1 MWDNLV
7 TYIKEIT
14 FIGELKSAI
23 QILENLNSAHAEFAK
38 PLYKILK
45 CKLFLNQ
52 SVFQENK
59 IYNIKTHLFSFL
71 NTKQRND
78 GIFLN
83 TSGDNFDLANIF
95 WNVRVRL

>member
-1 MWDNLV
+1 MYLFVNYVFESFFYIGSMWDNLV

-45 CKLFLNQ
+45 CKFTLHCG
-52 SVFQENK
+52 VE
-59 IYNIKTHLFSFL
+59 
-71 NTKQRND
+71 QRE
-78 GIFLN
+78 
-83 TSGDNFDLANIF
+83 
-95 WNVRVRL
+95 